1 MTPLDLIYGGIS
13 RKDFIKSQPN
23 DPDAGAFYDAVKK
36 ASNAGKSKVPDDR
49 RYSDV
54 AKNFTSGDSTTDF
67 FANKAGVLGKTMGA
81 LSDATR
87 AIASSGQKI
96 FDSQLG
102 KDDPNTSAMK
112 VFDVIKNGGLNPLKL
127 LGGSIS
133 LIFDEIL
140 NQLKS
145 ESQLLTEI
153 NSKVGISGELSK
165 GLQDDMIEASIE
177 ASRYGV
183 TLGEIGQL
191 YTGMSEQ
198 SGKFALINKKF
209 IDSAIPVSTVLGKSM
224 SEMASTVS
232 VFENVGIGASSTMK
246 TLDASVTR
254 TVGLGLN
261 ARKIT
266 SDMETNIGRLN
277 QFGFT
282 NGIRG
287 LERMVQKANEF
298 RMSMDEVF
306 KIADT
311 VMDPDKAISLSAN
324 LAVLGGAMGSFG
336 DPLRMMYDATNN
348 VEGLQDA
355 LIEAAGS
362 LSTYNAEQGR
372 FEITGVNLRRA
383 KAMADELGISYTEL
397 TKGAIA
403 AAERTSATAAL
414 MGRPFSIDDKEK
426 EFLINMSRMEGGEMK
441 ITVPESLMSKFG
453 NEQEIALDKL
463 TAPQKDALVE
473 YQKTFE
479 KMDSKQL
486 AMSQLTETQQMAR
499 GIDVI
504 AAYYRVRGTQIIK
517 GASKSLF
524 NEDYKNLSASI
535 KKYSDEVSADKSYT
549 VEKDTYNDVNNLKT
563 KVSEAVTKP
572 METIKVGYD
581 YLKGKVTG
589 SNETQP
595 MTKQD
600 FEEITM
606 KVHNATKNEKNG
618 TIVINNELQPVDP
631 NDYRYVK
638 IK

>member
-1 MTPLDLIYGGIS
+1 MATPLDLINGGIS
-13 RKDFIKSQPN
+13 RQDFINSQGN
-23 DPDAGAFYDAVKK
+23 DPKAGDLYDAIKKSSNVKITNDK
-36 ASNAGKSKVPDDR
+36 
-49 RYSDV
+49 RYSESI
-54 AKNFTSGDSTTDF
+54 KNVTSGDSTSDF
-67 FANKAGVLGKTMGA
+67 FSKKAGILGKTAGL

-87 AIASSGQKI
+87 MVASGGQKI
-96 FDSQLG
+96 FESQLG
-102 KDDPNTSAMK
+102 KDDPNTTSMK
-112 VFDVIKNGGLNPLKL
+112 IFDLLKDSGLNPLKF
-127 LGGSIS
+127 LGGAIS
-133 LIFDEIL
+133 KIFDEVL
-140 NQLKS
+140 GQLKD
-145 ESQLLTEI
+145 ESQLLTEV

-165 GLQDDMIEASIE
+165 GLRDDMIEASIE

-183 TLGEIGQL
+183 TLADIGGL
-191 YTGMSEQ
+191 YTGMSEK

-266 SDMETNIGRLN
+266 ADMEANIGKLN
-277 QFGFT
+277 EFGFT
-282 NGIRG
+282 NGVRG

-306 KIADT
+306 KIANS

-324 LAVLGGAMGSFG
+324 LSVLGGAMGSFG

-355 LIEAAGS
+355 LIGAAGS

-383 KAMADELGISYTEL
+383 KAMADELDISYTEL

-403 AAERTSATAAL
+403 AAERTSATSAL

-463 TAPQKDALVE
+463 TAPQKDALVQ

-486 AMSQLTETQQMAR
+486 AMSQLTETQQMAK

-504 AAYYRVRGTQIIK
+504 AAYYRVRGTQMIK
-517 GASKSLF
+517 GVSKSLMS
-524 NEDYKNLSASI
+524 EEYKDLSDKI
-535 KKYSDEVSADKSYT
+535 KTYSDKVDKSYT
-549 VEKDTYNDVNNLKT
+549 VENESLNYTNNLKA
-563 KVSEAVTKP
+563 KVSEAVSKP
-572 METIKVGYD
+572 METIKVGYE
-581 YLKGKVTG
+581 YLKEKVTG
-589 SNETQP
+589 TNETPQL
-595 MTKQD
+595 TEQS
-600 FEEITM
+600 ITTAM
-606 KVHNATKNEKNG
+606 INYHNATKNEKNRP
-618 TIVINNELQPVDP
+618 IVINNELDQHNPQ
-631 NDYRYVK
+631 DYRYGYV
-638 IK
+638 

>member
-1 MTPLDLIYGGIS
+1 MATPLDLINGGIS
-13 RKDFIKSQPN
+13 RQDFINSQGN
-23 DPDAGAFYDAVKK
+23 DPKAGDLYDAIKKSSNVKITNDK
-36 ASNAGKSKVPDDR
+36 
-49 RYSDV
+49 RYSESI
-54 AKNFTSGDSTTDF
+54 KNVTSGDSTSDF
-67 FANKAGVLGKTMGA
+67 FSKKAGILGKTAGL

-87 AIASSGQKI
+87 MVASGGQKI
-96 FDSQLG
+96 FESQLG
-102 KDDPNTSAMK
+102 KDDPNTTSMK
-112 VFDVIKNGGLNPLKL
+112 IFDLLKDSGLNPLKF
-127 LGGSIS
+127 LGGAIS
-133 LIFDEIL
+133 KIFDEVL
-140 NQLKS
+140 GQLKD
-145 ESQLLTEI
+145 ESQLLTEV

-165 GLQDDMIEASIE
+165 GLRDDMIEASIE

-183 TLGEIGQL
+183 TLADIGGL
-191 YTGMSEQ
+191 YTGMSEK

-266 SDMETNIGRLN
+266 ADMEANIGKLN
-277 QFGFT
+277 EFGFT
-282 NGIRG
+282 NGVRG

-306 KIADT
+306 KIANS

-355 LIEAAGS
+355 LIGAAGS

-383 KAMADELGISYTEL
+383 KAMADELDISYTEL

-403 AAERTSATAAL
+403 AAERTSATSAL

-463 TAPQKDALVE
+463 TAPQKDALVQ

-486 AMSQLTETQQMAR
+486 AMSQLTETQQMAK

-504 AAYYRVRGTQIIK
+504 AAYYRVRGTQMIK
-517 GASKSLF
+517 GVSKSLMS
-524 NEDYKNLSASI
+524 EEYKDLSDKI
-535 KKYSDEVSADKSYT
+535 KTYSDKVDKSYT
-549 VEKDTYNDVNNLKT
+549 VENESLNYTNNLKA
-563 KVSEAVTKP
+563 KVSEAVSKP
-572 METIKVGYD
+572 METIKVGYE
-581 YLKGKVTG
+581 YLKEKVTG
-589 SNETQP
+589 TNETPQL
-595 MTKQD
+595 TEQS
-600 FEEITM
+600 ITTAM
-606 KVHNATKNEKNG
+606 INYHNATKNEKNRP
-618 TIVINNELQPVDP
+618 IVINNELDQHNPQ
-631 NDYRYVK
+631 DYRYGYV
-638 IK
+638 